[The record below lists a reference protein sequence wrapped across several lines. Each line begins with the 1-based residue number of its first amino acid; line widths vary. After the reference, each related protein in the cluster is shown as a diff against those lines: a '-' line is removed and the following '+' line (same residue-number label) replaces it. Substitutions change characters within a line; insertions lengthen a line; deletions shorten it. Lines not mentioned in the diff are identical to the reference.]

1 MKPRVRFAPSPTGEP
16 HLGFART
23 ALYNFLFAKS
33 RGGKFLLRIE
43 DTDRERSKKDYQE
56 KMLSALRWL
65 GIVWDE
71 EVVYQSK
78 RSAIY
83 SKHIQLLLETGKAY
97 RCFASKDELQKVRKE
112 TNSYLYDGMWRNKSD
127 EEVKEQLK
135 KDTAFTVRLKTPRS
149 GRSYFEDIIYG
160 DIKVLNDEIDDFIIV
175 RSDGSP
181 VYNLTN
187 VIDDNHMKIS
197 HVIRGEDHLSNTI
210 KQLFIYKA
218 LNLKVPQFAH
228 LPMILGEDRKRLS
241 KRHGAKGLSSYR
253 DEGYQP
259 EAIINYLAYLGWN
272 PGTNEEI
279 MDLPK
284 LVSKFDLSRVQKK
297 SAIFDLK
304 KLNWI
309 SSQHLVAQANK
320 EIFNSVRILHPN
332 WGVTRSDNYCLKVI
346 KLLKPRS
353 DTILQLVDLS
363 DYFFSDPKEFS
374 DKDIKVV
381 WGRDTLQIMSDLLKI
396 LEHAKEK
403 EENYFEKE
411 IGLYTK
417 QKEMSFGLVIKPL
430 RLAICGNT
438 SGPSIYDIIKL
449 IGIETS
455 ANRLKYAIEALRY
468 DYV

>member
-1 MKPRVRFAPSPTGEP
+1 M
-16 HLGFART
+16 
-23 ALYNFLFAKS
+23 
-33 RGGKFLLRIE
+33 
-43 DTDRERSKKDYQE
+43 
-56 KMLSALRWL
+56 
-65 GIVWDE
+65 
-71 EVVYQSK
+71 
-78 RSAIY
+78 
-83 SKHIQLLLETGKAY
+83 
-97 RCFASKDELQKVRKE
+97 
-112 TNSYLYDGMWRNKSD
+112 
-127 EEVKEQLK
+127 
-135 KDTAFTVRLKTPRS
+135 KTPRS

-241 KRHGAKGLSSYR
+241 KRHGATGLSSYR

-332 WGVTRSDNYCLKVI
+332 LG
-346 KLLKPRS
+346 
-353 DTILQLVDLS
+353 LQ
-363 DYFFSDPKEFS
+363 
-374 DKDIKVV
+374 
-381 WGRDTLQIMSDLLKI
+381 
-396 LEHAKEK
+396 
-403 EENYFEKE
+403 
-411 IGLYTK
+411 
-417 QKEMSFGLVIKPL
+417 
-430 RLAICGNT
+430 
-438 SGPSIYDIIKL
+438 
-449 IGIETS
+449 
-455 ANRLKYAIEALRY
+455 EATTTA
-468 DYV
+468 

>member
-43 DTDRERSKKDYQE
+43 DTDQERSKKDYQE

-65 GIVWDE
+65 GLVWDE

-83 SKHIQLLLETGKAY
+83 SKYIQLLLETGKAY
-97 RCFASKDELQKVRKE
+97 RCFASKDELQKIRKE
-112 TNSYLYDGMWRNKSD
+112 TNSYLYNGMWRNKPG
-127 EEVKEQLK
+127 EEVKAQLE
-135 KDTAFTVRLKTPRS
+135 KDTTFTVRLKTPRS

-160 DIKVLNDEIDDFIIV
+160 DIKVLNDEVDDFIIV

-218 LNLKVPQFAH
+218 LNLHMPQFAH

-241 KRHGAKGLSSYR
+241 KRHGATGLSSYR

-320 EIFNSVRILHPN
+320 EIFNSVRVLHPN

-353 DTILQLVDLS
+353 DTISKLVDLS
-363 DYFFSDPKEFS
+363 DYFFSDPKKFF
-374 DKDIKVV
+374 DKGIEVV
-381 WGRDTLQIMSDLLKI
+381 LDRDTEQIMSDLLKI
-396 LEHAKEK
+396 LENAKEK
-403 EENYFEKE
+403 EENYIEKE
-411 IGLYTK
+411 IGLYIK
-417 QKEMSFGLVIKPL
+417 QKEMSFGQVIKPL

-438 SGPSIYDIIKL
+438 NGPSIYDIL
-449 IGIETS
+449 ELVGIETS

-468 DYV
+468 D